1 MTGKISGFKAEV
13 KKVCPDAKHIH
24 CIIHREHLVF
34 RHMCSELTK
43 VLNEVMSIVN
53 FVKRNALN
61 TRLFSIL
68 CKEMD
73 SMHGVLLFYHSFI
86 ILKYDGY
93 LAERF

>member
-1 MTGKISGFKAEV
+1 MY
-13 KKVCPDAKHIH
+13 
-24 CIIHREHLVF
+24 
-34 RHMCSELTK
+34 SELSK
-43 VLNEVMSIVN
+43 VLNEVMLIVN

-68 CKEMD
+68 CKEMN
-73 SMHGVLLFYHSFI
+73 SMHGVLRI

>member
-68 CKEMD
+68 CKEMN
-73 SMHGVLLFYHSFI
+73 SMHGNLL
-86 ILKYDGY
+86 ILKYDDY